1 MALKNVYILFTT
13 IESHI
18 DGVMQQVFTKEP
30 KKNHNY
36 AVAYREGGGDLG
48 GLNPQKF
55 RRPSKIV
62 PNSSRLRKLLKIVEF
77 RKPTPQDAEKRQ

>member
-36 AVAYREGGGDLG
+36 AVAYREGGGFG
-48 GLNPQKF
+48 GFKPPEIPKTLQN
-55 RRPSKIV
+55 RA
-62 PNSSRLRKLLKIVEF
+62 KL
-77 RKPTPQDAEKRQ
+77 KPIEKTVKNC